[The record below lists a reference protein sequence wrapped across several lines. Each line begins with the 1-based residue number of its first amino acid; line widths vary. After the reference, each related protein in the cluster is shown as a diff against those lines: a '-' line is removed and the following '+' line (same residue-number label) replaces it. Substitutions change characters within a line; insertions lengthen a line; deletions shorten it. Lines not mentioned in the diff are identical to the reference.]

1 MPHLLHIWPSI
12 HEQLLRASQVLLLFD
27 YDGTLTPLMPTPDEA
42 DLPEQ
47 VRDRLATLA
56 AGGKYIIGVISGRS
70 LADVSA
76 KVGIPGMIYAGNHG
90 LEIQGP
96 GLDFVHPEAAE
107 QAGVQAQVSAELQSA
122 LSEAPGVI
130 VEPKGLTLSVH
141 YRATP
146 VENVK
151 VVEETFARVVAPYV
165 ESGIAR
171 ITYGKKVLEV
181 RPNLPWGKGKAIS
194 MLQETYPQASLTCFF
209 GDDRTDEDGFEVVQ
223 ESGGITVLV
232 GPARQ
237 PTVALYRVDSPE
249 EVALFLGLLSQV

>member
-1 MPHLLHIWPSI
+1 MPHLLHIWSNI
-12 HEQLLRASQVLLLFD
+12 SERLVRASQVLLLFD
-27 YDGTLTPLMPTPDEA
+27 YDGTLTPLMPS
-42 DLPEQ
+42 PEQ
-47 VRDRLATLA
+47 ASLPQQVKECLTTLVS
-56 AGGKYIIGVISGRS
+56 GGKYIAGVISGRS

-96 GLDFVHPEAAE
+96 GLDFVHKEAMK
-107 QAGVQAQVSAELQSA
+107 QSGTQVQVSGELRRA
-122 LSEAPGVI
+122 LSDIPGVI

-141 YRATP
+141 YRSTP
-146 VENVK
+146 VEQVK
-151 VVEETFARVVAPYV
+151 AVEEAFGRVVAPYV

-181 RPNLPWGKGKAIS
+181 RPNLPWDKGKAIT

-209 GDDRTDEDGFEVVQ
+209 GDDRTDEDGFKVVQ
-223 ESGGITVLV
+223 ESGGIAVLV

-237 PTVALYRVDSPE
+237 PTVALHRLDSPD
-249 EVALFLGLLSQV
+249 EVAQVLDLLAQT